1 MQQDNDIPEWMSKEF
16 EQADIHFVNIS
27 RAKGSDTFAR
37 EEKTKAAM
45 RLSAGPAIAI
55 VPLRSERSNPR

>member
-1 MQQDNDIPEWMSKEF
+1 MSETNFIEGLRKAL

-45 RLSAGPAIAI
+45 RLSAGPATAI
-55 VPLRSERSNPR
+55 VPLRSERSKPR